1 MREHRYDVGQYVRY
15 IERGLRGRYLP
26 DFTDSAGIG
35 GYQIIHLLPADHC
48 EPQYQ
53 IHHVQLTNDRV
64 VGEGQL
70 CEDRKAEISRSTG
83 EFFLLWAKLNVAMT
97 RELQPT
103 WTRFVSA
110 LEAELGRK
118 NYENHQ
124 LRQSLAS
131 AQRREAAALQQIE
144 RANARERR
152 TEAVAGDP
160 SRLTEIEM
168 IAHAA
173 NRAGLWIGRPGTS
186 QKRA

>member
-1 MREHRYDVGQYVRY
+1 MTKKSFVGVDRSTSKRLEEAIMREHRYDVGQYVRY
-15 IERGLRGRYLP
+15 IERGLRGRFLP

-103 WTRFVSA
+103 WTRF
-110 LEAELGRK
+110 
-118 NYENHQ
+118 
-124 LRQSLAS
+124 
-131 AQRREAAALQQIE
+131 
-144 RANARERR
+144 
-152 TEAVAGDP
+152 
-160 SRLTEIEM
+160 
-168 IAHAA
+168 
-173 NRAGLWIGRPGTS
+173 
-186 QKRA
+186 

>member
-1 MREHRYDVGQYVRY
+1 MTKKSFVDVDRSTSKRLEEAIMREHRYDVGQYVRY

-35 GYQIIHLLPADHC
+35 GYQIIHPLPADYC
-48 EPQYQ
+48 EAPYQ
-53 IHHVQLTNDRV
+53 NHHLHLTNDRV
-64 VGEGQL
+64 FGGGQL
-70 CEDRKAEISRSTG
+70 FGDRKAEISRSTG

-152 TEAVAGDP
+152 TEAV
-160 SRLTEIEM
+160 
-168 IAHAA
+168 
-173 NRAGLWIGRPGTS
+173 
-186 QKRA
+186 